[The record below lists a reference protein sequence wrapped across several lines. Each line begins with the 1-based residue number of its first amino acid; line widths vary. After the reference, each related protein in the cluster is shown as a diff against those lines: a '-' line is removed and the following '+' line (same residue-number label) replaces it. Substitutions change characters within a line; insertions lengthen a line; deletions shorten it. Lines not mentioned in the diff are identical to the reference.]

1 MFEDMCMLAG
11 WILMD
16 YWNFELNEDDIA
28 QLAPIGKAVFGEA
41 QEPHFVERMVF
52 DWGNF
57 ARNLGEDFD
66 TNIYDY
72 QNDVWVR
79 QSLQEIL
86 QATPE
91 PLRSKIKSFV
101 NDIDRRFLEL
111 TAPAPQPVINEA
123 QPDQWWWW
131 RLPCQYGQE
140 LRADLVKWG
149 IRLS

>member
-1 MFEDMCMLAG
+1 MLAG

-28 QLAPIGKAVFGEA
+28 QLAPIGKVVFGEA
-41 QEPHFVERMVF
+41 QEPYFVERMVF

-72 QNDVWVR
+72 QKM
-79 QSLQEIL
+79 IL
-86 QATPE
+86 GEAIAARNLTGP
-91 PLRSKIKSFV
+91 V
-101 NDIDRRFLEL
+101 NK
-111 TAPAPQPVINEA
+111 EA

-131 RLPCQYGQE
+131 RLPPQYGQE
-140 LRADLVKWG
+140 FRADLVKWG
-149 IRLS
+149 ILLS